1 MFKTKLM
8 KLSSLGRIAFC
19 LAALF
24 FSVTH
29 LCANSEERQWQAKDG
44 SKFNAEIASVD
55 EKNQIVTLRLFGG
68 KKISMAFGDLSA
80 LDKSWLFEWIE
91 MNEELMAKV
100 KEYGGR
106 LERVDDKEGKGIPG
120 FFVYHPSGEVVAQKP
135 RPLMFLFDP
144 SGNPMRYILR
154 HMEAAEKTKMTIICS
169 ETFRNGQDMVETSKK
184 FDAMS
189 PLIGS
194 SVPYDKNRFFLGGTS
209 GGAMSAFHTS
219 AYLLNTKFAGIYS
232 NVGWLGSEEV
242 EKQAYPAYR
251 VAMVNGDKDL
261 GVARVMDSVTKI
273 LQERGCTVSLFAFEG
288 GHQIPP
294 PSVQIK
300 SFRWLLGEIE

>member
-1 MFKTKLM
+1 MNIL
-8 KLSSLGRIAFC
+8 SLGRIAFF

-24 FSVTH
+24 LSVTH
-29 LCANSEERQWQAKDG
+29 LSANSEEREWQAKDG
-44 SKFNAEIASVD
+44 SKFSAEIASVD
-55 EKNQIVTLRLFGG
+55 EANQIVKLRLFGG
-68 KKISMAFGDLSA
+68 KEISMAFGDLSA

-106 LERVDDKEGKGIPG
+106 LERMDDKEGKGIPG
-120 FFVYHPSGEVVAQKP
+120 FFIYHPSGEVNPQEP
-135 RPLMFLFDP
+135 RALMFLFDP
-144 SGNPMRYILR
+144 SGNPARYILR

-169 ETFRNGQDMVETSKK
+169 ETFRNGQNMVEMSKK
-184 FDAMS
+184 LDTML

-209 GGAMSAFHTS
+209 GGAMSAFHIS
-219 AYLLNTKFAGIYS
+219 AYLSKTKFAGIYS
-232 NVGWLGSEEV
+232 NVGWLGGAEV

-251 VAMVNGDKDL
+251 VALVNGDKDHAVA
-261 GVARVMDSVTKI
+261 GVMNPEIVI

-300 SFRWLLGEIE
+300 AFRWLLGETE

>member
-1 MFKTKLM
+1 MNIL
-8 KLSSLGRIAFC
+8 SLGRIAFF

-24 FSVTH
+24 LSVTH
-29 LCANSEERQWQAKDG
+29 LSANSEEREWQAKDG
-44 SKFNAEIASVD
+44 SKFSAEIASVD
-55 EKNQIVTLRLFGG
+55 EANQIVKLRLFGG
-68 KKISMAFGDLSA
+68 KEISMAFGDLSA

-106 LERVDDKEGKGIPG
+106 LERMDDKEGKGIPG
-120 FFVYHPSGEVVAQKP
+120 FFIYHPSGEVNPQKP
-135 RPLMFLFDP
+135 RALMFLFDP
-144 SGNPMRYILR
+144 SGNPARYILR

-169 ETFRNGQDMVETSKK
+169 ETFRNGQNMVEMSKK
-184 FDAMS
+184 LDTML

-194 SVPYDKNRFFLGGTS
+194 TVPYDKNRFFLGGTS
-209 GGAMSAFHTS
+209 GGAMSAFHIS
-219 AYLLNTKFAGIYS
+219 AYLLKTKFAGIYS
-232 NVGWLGSEEV
+232 NVGWLGGAGV

-251 VAMVNGDKDL
+251 VALVNGDKDHAVA
-261 GVARVMDSVTKI
+261 GVMNPEIVI

-300 SFRWLLGEIE
+300 AFRWLLGETE

>member
-1 MFKTKLM
+1 MNIL
-8 KLSSLGRIAFC
+8 SLGRIAFF

-24 FSVTH
+24 LSVTH
-29 LCANSEERQWQAKDG
+29 LSANSEEREWQAKDG
-44 SKFNAEIASVD
+44 SKFSAEIASVD
-55 EKNQIVTLRLFGG
+55 VANQIVKLRLSGG
-68 KKISMAFGDLSA
+68 KEISMAFGDLSA

-106 LERVDDKEGKGIPG
+106 LERLDDKEGKGIPG
-120 FFVYHPSGEVVAQKP
+120 FFVYHPSGEVNPQKP
-135 RPLMFLFDP
+135 RALMFLFDP
-144 SGNPMRYILR
+144 SGNPARYILR

-169 ETFRNGQDMVETSKK
+169 ETFRNGQNMVEMSKK
-184 FDAMS
+184 LDTML

-209 GGAMSAFHTS
+209 GGAMSAFHIS
-219 AYLLNTKFAGIYS
+219 AYLLKTKFAGIYS
-232 NVGWLGSEEV
+232 NVGWLGGAEV

-251 VAMVNGDKDL
+251 VALVNGDKDHAVA
-261 GVARVMDSVTKI
+261 GVMNPEIVI

-300 SFRWLLGEIE
+300 AFRWLLGETE